1 MGIKDLLLQ
10 KGWAGTTLDRPAT
23 VLRVNPLIEQ
33 QLRLNHGYEYAIR
46 TVQDQVFVVQ
56 LRLFQR
62 IARMDAGKLAEIVYS
77 NGGVAFNGTSLEAS
91 QFNLG
96 TGDALAFALLDAEQ
110 AFQDSIQTELGAG
123 DHHMRTRGVLTAI
136 QRNSAERLAY
146 LTELTSTKKRP
157 A

>member
-33 QLRLNHGYEYAIR
+33 HLRLNHGYEYAIR
-46 TVQDQVFVVQ
+46 TVSDQVLVVQ
-56 LRLFQR
+56 FRLFQR

-77 NGGVAFNGTSLEAS
+77 NGGVAFSGTTLEAS

-96 TGDALAFALLDAEQ
+96 TGDALAFNLFDAEQ
-110 AFQDSIQTELGAG
+110 AFHDTIEAEMTAG

-136 QRNSAERLAY
+136 ERNSAERLAY
-146 LTELTSTKKRP
+146 LTELTGTKTRP